1 MGPSLSRDAG
11 EGLPRSPCMNQ
22 ETNGFVP
29 VASVADIPPGA
40 MKCVAIDRERVLVAN
55 VEGIFYA
62 IGDMCGH
69 RRAPLSAGELDG
81 YLVECP
87 LHYAIF
93 DVRTGK
99 FVVGPISAD
108 VPAYETRVDGDTVL
122 VKR

>member
-1 MGPSLSRDAG
+1 MTENAASTP
-11 EGLPRSPCMNQ
+11 PP
-22 ETNGFVP
+22 GFVA
-29 VASVADIPPGA
+29 VAKTEDIPPGR
-40 MKCVAIDRERVLVAN
+40 MKCVAVERERVLVAN
-55 VEGIFYA
+55 VDGTFYA

-69 RRAPLSAGELDG
+69 RRAPLSAGALDG

-99 FVVGPISAD
+99 FVDGPISAD
-108 VPAYETRVDGDTVL
+108 VPAYETLVDGDSVL

>member
-1 MGPSLSRDAG
+1 MTAPTS
-11 EGLPRSPCMNQ
+11 SPPD
-22 ETNGFVP
+22 GFVP

-40 MKCVAIDRERVLVAN
+40 MKCVAVDRERILLAN
-55 VEGIFYA
+55 VDGTFHA

-69 RRAPLSAGELDG
+69 RRAPLSAGQLDG

-99 FVVGPISAD
+99 FVVGPTSAD

>member
-1 MGPSLSRDAG
+1 MPD
-11 EGLPRSPCMNQ
+11 E
-22 ETNGFVP
+22 FVP
-29 VASVADIPPGA
+29 VAKSADLAPGA
-40 MKCVAIDRERVLVAN
+40 MKCVAIERERVLLAN
-55 VEGIFYA
+55 VDGIFYA

-69 RRAPLSAGELDG
+69 RRAPLSAGQLDG

-93 DVRTGK
+93 DVRNGK
-99 FVVGPISAD
+99 FIDGPISAD

>member
-1 MGPSLSRDAG
+1 MPDD
-11 EGLPRSPCMNQ
+11 
-22 ETNGFVP
+22 FVA
-29 VASVADIPPGA
+29 VAKSAEIPPGA
-40 MKCVAIDRERVLVAN
+40 MKCVAIERERLLLAN
-55 VEGIFYA
+55 VDGTFSA

-69 RRAPLSAGELDG
+69 RRAPLSAGTLDG

-99 FVVGPISAD
+99 FVDGPLSAD
-108 VPAYETRVDGDTVL
+108 VPAYETRIEGDTVL

>member
-1 MGPSLSRDAG
+1 
-11 EGLPRSPCMNQ
+11 MNPLAD
-22 ETNGFVP
+22 GFVA
-29 VASVADIPPGA
+29 VANIADIPPGG
-40 MKCVAIDRERVLVAN
+40 MKCVAVDRERVLLAN
-55 VEGIFYA
+55 VGGAFYA

-108 VPAYETRVDGDTVL
+108 VPAYETRVEGDTVF

>member
-1 MGPSLSRDAG
+1 MTADATST
-11 EGLPRSPCMNQ
+11 PPD
-22 ETNGFVP
+22 GFVP
-29 VASVADIPPGA
+29 VAKTADIAPGC
-40 MKCVAIDRERVLVAN
+40 MKCVAIERERVLVAN

-69 RRAPLSAGELDG
+69 RRAPLSAGALDG

-99 FVVGPISAD
+99 FVDGPISAD

-122 VKR
+122 VRR

>member
-1 MGPSLSRDAG
+1 MTADAT
-11 EGLPRSPCMNQ
+11 SPPPP
-22 ETNGFVP
+22 GFVP

>member
-1 MGPSLSRDAG
+1 MTADATST
-11 EGLPRSPCMNQ
+11 PPP
-22 ETNGFVP
+22 GFVP

-55 VEGIFYA
+55 VEGTFYA

>member
-1 MGPSLSRDAG
+1 MTADATST
-11 EGLPRSPCMNQ
+11 PPP
-22 ETNGFVP
+22 GFVP
-29 VASVADIPPGA
+29 AAKAADIPPGA
-40 MKCVAIDRERVLVAN
+40 MKCVAVERERILLAN
-55 VEGIFYA
+55 VGGTFYA

-99 FVVGPISAD
+99 FVVGPVSAD
-108 VPAYETRVDGDTVL
+108 VPAYETRVEGDTVL

>member
-1 MGPSLSRDAG
+1 
-11 EGLPRSPCMNQ
+11 MNQ

-29 VASVADIPPGA
+29 VAKTGDIPPGA

-55 VEGIFYA
+55 VEGTFYA

-69 RRAPLSAGELDG
+69 RRAPLSAGQLDG

-99 FVVGPISAD
+99 FIDGPLSAD

>member
-1 MGPSLSRDAG
+1 MTANATSTPPAD
-11 EGLPRSPCMNQ
+11 
-22 ETNGFVP
+22 GFTP

-55 VEGIFYA
+55 VEGTFYA

>member
-1 MGPSLSRDAG
+1 MTADATST
-11 EGLPRSPCMNQ
+11 PPP
-22 ETNGFVP
+22 GFVP

>member
-1 MGPSLSRDAG
+1 
-11 EGLPRSPCMNQ
+11 MNQ

>member
-1 MGPSLSRDAG
+1 
-11 EGLPRSPCMNQ
+11 MNQ
-22 ETNGFVP
+22 APNGFSP
-29 VASVADIPPGA
+29 VANIADIPPGA
-40 MKCVAIDRERVLVAN
+40 MKCVAIDRERGLVAN

-99 FVVGPISAD
+99 FVDGPTSAD
-108 VPAYETRVDGDTVL
+108 VAAYETRIDGDTVSVRAL
-122 VKR
+122 TGR

>member
-1 MGPSLSRDAG
+1 MPD
-11 EGLPRSPCMNQ
+11 E
-22 ETNGFVP
+22 FVA
-29 VASVADIPPGA
+29 VAKTTDIPPGA
-40 MKCVAIDRERVLVAN
+40 MKCVAIDRERVLLAN
-55 VEGIFYA
+55 VGGIFYA

-69 RRAPLSAGELDG
+69 RRAPLSAGALDG

-108 VPAYETRVDGDTVL
+108 VPAYETRVEGDTVL